1 MPAGK
6 PYQTTDLPHKTGPAR
21 RASRLAGTGL
31 LTAITL
37 AGPLL
42 WAQPAAAQNQAES
55 QARTSFNIPA
65 GALSSALNRFAAQ
78 TGLYLAGAGELTQV
92 KKCN

>member
-21 RASRLAGTGL
+21 RASRLTGTGL

-42 WAQPAAAQNQAES
+42 GPNLPPHKTRQSRKPVPAS
-55 QARTSFNIPA
+55 IFPLVLFPA
-65 GALSSALNRFAAQ
+65 P
-78 TGLYLAGAGELTQV
+78 
-92 KKCN
+92 